1 GSPLGRALAIFVAG
15 FWGLRLIIQI
25 WVFDMRPYL
34 TNPVRV
40 IGYHG
45 LTAVFTYLFT
55 IFTAAAFL
63 AG

>member
-1 GSPLGRALAIFVAG
+1 MAG